1 MSRVKAEDYL
11 GMICS
16 FLNFEKT
23 TFYNTPTRLR
33 CCLIIINVLIPAFNG
48 LQVNG
53 GGGIFDREFTKSLI
67 IRDFDDVLKN
77 PFRYVDLFLLHTLS
91 SKKIPKI
98 AMQDL

>member
-1 MSRVKAEDYL
+1 MTDQ
-11 GMICS
+11 I
-16 FLNFEKT
+16 
-23 TFYNTPTRLR
+23 
-33 CCLIIINVLIPAFNG
+33 NG

-53 GGGIFDREFTKSLI
+53 GGFDREFTKTVI

-77 PFRYVDLFLLHTLS
+77 PFRYVHLFLLHTLL